1 MVVFDDEKQKRKV
14 DDLKAREEEELVQ
27 FLAQSKYNLPYIDLS
42 STTIETSALRHI
54 TEDEARKNSIAP
66 FNILGTKIHIAVRS
80 PETSEVKAF
89 VDNLQNQGFT
99 PILYMASK
107 ASLEKAWERFEDIS
121 RAEVQKSGG
130 IDILP
135 ETIKDLREKIES
147 IEDVKTLI
155 EELKNEKQHKTS
167 KILEIILAGA
177 IELEASDIHIEPA
190 EEDVRMRYRIDG
202 NLEEIYRF
210 PTNIFHSIDTRIKLL
225 SGLKLMLRQVAQDGR
240 FSIFLDDTGTEISI
254 RTSIIPGAYGDTIV
268 MRILDPK
275 SIRVSLEDLG
285 IPKNLYEIIIKE
297 IKKPNGMI
305 IITGPTG
312 SGKTTTL
319 YAFLSKIYDPE
330 IKIITIEDPIEYHL
344 QGITQT
350 QTNSKQGYTFLEGL
364 RSALR
369 QDPDVIMVGE
379 IRDSETANT
388 ATEAAL
394 TGHLVF
400 STLHT
405 NNAAGAIPRLIDLE
419 VNPKTIPSA
428 LTLALAQRLV
438 RKVCADCSVS
448 SNTTEEETRTINKV
462 LQEIKDRGVDI
473 NTYDI
478 EIKDT
483 YGVKKGSGC
492 KKCNGSGYKGRIGIF
507 EAIKVNTKEIEDII
521 PTNPSEREI
530 LSASN
535 TQGILRMKEDGI
547 IKVVKGITTLEE
559 VSEKVDLDE

>member
-1 MVVFDDEKQKRKV
+1 MTVFDDEKQKRKV

-42 STTIETSALRHI
+42 GTSIETSALRHI
-54 TEDEARKNSIAP
+54 QEDEARKNNIAP
-66 FNILGTKIHIAVRS
+66 FNILGTKIHVAVKT
-80 PETSEVKAF
+80 PESSEVKAF
-89 VDNLQNQGFT
+89 VENLKDQGFT
-99 PILYMASK
+99 PIIYMTSK

-121 RAEVQKSGG
+121 RAEVQKAGG

-135 ETIKDLREKIES
+135 ETITELKDKIEN
-147 IEDVKTLI
+147 IEDVKKLI
-155 EELKNEKQHKTS
+155 EELKNEKSHKTS
-167 KILEIILAGA
+167 KILEIIVAGA
-177 IELEASDIHIEPA
+177 IELEASDIHIEPG
-190 EEDVRMRYRIDG
+190 EKDVRMRYRIDG

-210 PTNIFHSIDTRIKLL
+210 PNNIFHSIDTRIKLL

-240 FSIFLDDTGTEISI
+240 FSIFLKDTEISI

-268 MRILDPK
+268 MRLLDPK

-285 IPKNLYEIIIKE
+285 IPENLYNIITKE

-344 QGITQT
+344 SGITQT

-379 IRDSETANT
+379 VRDSETANT
-388 ATEAAL
+388 AIEAAL

-428 LTLALAQRLV
+428 LTLAIAQRLV
-438 RKVCADCSVS
+438 RKVCKDCVTDDQT
-448 SNTTEEETRTINKV
+448 NDKDTLIINKILTEMQERGINLKDYGV
-462 LQEIKDRGVDI
+462 EIK
-473 NTYDI
+473 NTFN
-478 EIKDT
+478 T
-483 YGVKKGSGC
+483 KKGTGC
-492 KKCNGSGYKGRIGIF
+492 KKCNGSGYKGRIGIY
-507 EAIKVNTKEIEDII
+507 EAIRVNTKEIEDII
-521 PTNPSEREI
+521 PNNPSERDI
-530 LSASN
+530 ITTSSK
-535 TQGILRMKEDGI
+535 QGILRMKEDGI
-547 IKVVKGITTLEE
+547 IKVLKGITTLSE
-559 VSEKVDLDE
+559 VSEKVDLEG